1 MAEPLETASVKTK
14 SIAAERHFWARTFV
28 SACCSQEDVMIQI
41 GEQPLPPGFTEGPPS
56 DPDQTVGG
64 RLGHERQ
71 LADGSPTET
80 PLGVLFVSPPPLP
93 FPRVFPGL

>member
-1 MAEPLETASVKTK
+1 
-14 SIAAERHFWARTFV
+14 
-28 SACCSQEDVMIQI
+28 MIQI

-80 PLGVLFVSPPPLP
+80 PLGVLFVLRAAPALSEGLP
-93 FPRVFPGL
+93 RTLTPFVCVSAGAPMS